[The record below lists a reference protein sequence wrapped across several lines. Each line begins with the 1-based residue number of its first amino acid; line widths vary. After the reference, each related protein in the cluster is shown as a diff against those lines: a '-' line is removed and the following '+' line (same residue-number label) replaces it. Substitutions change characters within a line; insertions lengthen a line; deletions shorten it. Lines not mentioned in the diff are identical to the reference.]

1 MSEQVVRTAIEGKQ
15 IIVTRGEEVLCSPP
29 ATRRNKLSPCSH
41 EQVDTRMMVHIPV
54 SHWRGS
60 VSCCDFRPK
69 GIMVSYGTRRKHRI
83 LLVHLFAKALGP
95 SKSKCLPHLPC
106 PYRVRHNI
114 LLRWENFPDVT
125 RTFLELAGTPSNIS
139 EENLCTIKRFVILIC
154 DRTSHF
160 SKVGVNLEKNRFLL
174 EKLWSC
180 SVCIYLQL
188 LFGICS
194 RSMMPESTCSPR
206 KRERVGRPSTHSW
219 RSGTTREAHRIS
231 RRRIHVGT
239 GNRQQSC
246 SSWTTKLGLDP
257 WKKRAAAT
265 TMGYA

>member
-1 MSEQVVRTAIEGKQ
+1 
-15 IIVTRGEEVLCSPP
+15 
-29 ATRRNKLSPCSH
+29 
-41 EQVDTRMMVHIPV
+41 
-54 SHWRGS
+54 
-60 VSCCDFRPK
+60 
-69 GIMVSYGTRRKHRI
+69 MVSYGTRRKHRI

-95 SKSKCLPHLPC
+95 SKSKCLPIFHALTGC
-106 PYRVRHNI
+106 DTTS
-114 LLRWENFPDVT
+114 FFAG
-125 RTFLELAGTPSNIS
+125 RTFQMLQGHFSSWQGPAVIFLRRI
-139 EENLCTIKRFVILIC
+139 CTIKRFVILIC

-180 SVCIYLQL
+180 NVCIYLQL

-239 GNRQQSC
+239 GNRQQAC